1 MPTNCKIEFENNPK
15 KIVYAGQLL
24 RGKVQLNFNVQKTV
38 RSVYIRLHGMAFCT
52 WKQGRKP
59 SQGKEEYL
67 NDITYFV
74 GGINNGNVYKMM
86 KINILKIIM

>member
-1 MPTNCKIEFENNPK
+1 MPTTCKIEFENNPK

-38 RSVYIRLHGMAFCT
+38 RSVYIRLHGTAFCT
-52 WKQGRKP
+52 WKQDRKP
-59 SQGKEEYL
+59 CQCKEDYL

-74 GGINNGNVYKMM
+74 GGINNC
-86 KINILKIIM
+86 NI